1 MGYFIV
7 ASDLHIGEKR
17 CSLGEEKFQDQF
29 VKEIIEEYDEIEEL
43 ILIGDILEL
52 NLSAINSAIDGTPGY
67 FKPEEEKVYDYQ
79 GFRALMKKLRG
90 INIGKIVYLPGNH
103 DYHILQ
109 ALNTS
114 EREIK
119 PLQKGQLLDP
129 EPMLRGSFPTP
140 FLKGILPSGLK
151 KKFSIEYPDYTITT
165 SGQEKILLTHGHHL
179 DPSQALL
186 GKIED
191 LAKRIQEGE
200 NRRRALLEFESRI
213 TAYQGI
219 AHWQAKN
226 YDLRRMVETG
236 YNILGMFSKWW
247 DKRKLKK
254 VKASKMRR
262 EPISSNLM
270 RRIELYLTTF
280 VDSKKPSAFIF
291 GHTHDPD
298 LKWNKNRTLLVANT
312 GSFLVEPKRSKD
324 FVGTYVAIDNSVSLS
339 SIVDR
344 ITIKRLS
351 HEGSE
356 TLFSKKKGIRTV

>member
-17 CSLGEEKFQDQF
+17 SSLGEERFQKQF
-29 VKEIIEEYDEIEEL
+29 VKEVKEEYDEIEEL
-43 ILIGDILEL
+43 VLIGDILEL
-52 NLSAINSAIDGTPGY
+52 NLSAVNSAIDGTPGY
-67 FKPEEEKVYDYQ
+67 FEPQEERIYDYQ
-79 GFRALMKKLRG
+79 GFRALMKMLSG
-90 INIGKIVYLPGNH
+90 IKIGKIVYLPGNH

-109 ALNTS
+109 TLNIS

-119 PLQKGQLLDP
+119 PLQKGKELDP
-129 EPMLRGSFPTP
+129 EPMIRGSFPTP

-151 KKFSIEYPDYTITT
+151 NKFSVEYPDYTITT
-165 SGQEKILLTHGHHL
+165 STKEKILLTHGHHL
-179 DPSQALL
+179 DPSQSLL

-191 LAKRIQEGE
+191 LAKKIQEGE

-219 AHWQAKN
+219 AYWQAKN

-236 YNILGMFSKWW
+236 YNIFGMFSKWW

-254 VKASKMRR
+254 IKASKMRR
-262 EPISSNLM
+262 KPISSKLM
-270 RRIELYLTTF
+270 RRIELYLETI
-280 VDSKKPSAFIF
+280 VDSEKPSAFIF

-298 LKWNKNRTLLVANT
+298 LKWNNDRTLLVANT
-312 GSFLVEPKRSKD
+312 GSFLVEPDRSQG

-339 SIVDR
+339 SLEER
-344 ITIKRLS
+344 ITIRRLS